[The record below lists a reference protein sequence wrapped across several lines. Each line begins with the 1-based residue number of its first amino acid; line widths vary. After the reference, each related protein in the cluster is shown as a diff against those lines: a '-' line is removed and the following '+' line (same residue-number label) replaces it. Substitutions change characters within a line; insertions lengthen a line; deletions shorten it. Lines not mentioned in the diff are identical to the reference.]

1 MHYILER
8 LFLVLVH
15 YFSFGQL
22 PNFEIVFTGKPK
34 GAHGNKSSPTHKNK
48 RDTKLRLSENG
59 EEFDEDQPI
68 EIRLENANKEI
79 ELKENNLKSL
89 QKQLKDL
96 QKESDSTKRELE
108 KSKATNKRLL
118 DENKQLK
125 ESHAQSQNDL
135 KTRNQ
140 MLTRQNETLE
150 NSSAMGMIRRDEEL
164 CKIVLKETHSFKNF
178 VEAINMHLMPDSL
191 ELPRIYG
198 QLADRQ
204 EKV

>member
-22 PNFEIVFTGKPK
+22 SNFEIVFTGKPK

-59 EEFDEDQPI
+59 EEFEEDQPI

-108 KSKATNKRLL
+108 KTKATNKRLL

-140 MLTRQNETLE
+140 MLTRQNEALE
-150 NSSAMGMIRRDEEL
+150 NNSALGMIRRDEEL
-164 CKIVLKETHSFKNF
+164 CKIVLKETHSFKKF